1 MLSSL
6 QKYFFSLHQKLLGF
20 SLHIVDEISKL
31 LTWLSIASNIYFI
44 SDFIFFIFWQLIFN
58 YFSFTSNCSLL
69 MISYFFSLRLQGK
82 CFVQFSYV
90 SFNETFFHEHFL
102 VFRVQVFVSLGRFIP
117 RYFILFDVMINGIV
131 FEFLFLLF
139 HFSVW

>member
-102 VFRVQVFVSLGRFIP
+102 HLGLQGNITFPLCHMILQVLFIYL
-117 RYFILFDVMINGIV
+117 RTRGVLQRRGFNI
-131 FEFLFLLF
+131 
-139 HFSVW
+139 

>member
-20 SLHIVDEISKL
+20 SLHIIDEISKL

-102 VFRVQVFVSLGRFIP
+102 HLGLQGNITFPLRHMILQVLFIYL
-117 RYFILFDVMINGIV
+117 RTRGVLQRRGFNI
-131 FEFLFLLF
+131 
-139 HFSVW
+139 